1 MWLRGFKS
9 LPVRHFP
16 KMKAKLIPIVALALL
31 AIDYFTPARFSFV
44 PYKSLILLVAAPL
57 LYLLLIGEKPGAFG
71 LSWGNKRLAAKYFAI
86 LFTLAIPVMLYGATL
101 PEFRSYYPIYKP
113 AAYSIKAFALFES
126 TVFLTMLATEFFFRG
141 FLLFGLRRYFT
152 QNAAIFL
159 HTIPYALAHI
169 GKPTLE
175 VYYSF
180 FVGMIFAY
188 ADLKSGSI
196 LPSLALHFVSSV
208 VFDAFVILQLF

>member
-1 MWLRGFKS
+1 MKKKS
-9 LPVRHFP
+9 
-16 KMKAKLIPIVALALL
+16 IPLVALALL
-31 AIDYFTPARFSFV
+31 AIDYFTRTSFSLV
-44 PYKSLILLVAAPL
+44 PYKSLLLLVAAPIA
-57 LYLLLIGEKPGAFG
+57 YLLLIGEKPRDFG
-71 LSWGNKRLAAKYFAI
+71 LSWGDKRLAAKYFAI

-101 PEFRSYYPIYKP
+101 PEFQAYYPIYKP
-113 AAYSIKAFALFES
+113 AAYSLRAFVLFES
-126 TVFLTMLATEFFFRG
+126 TVLLTMLATEFFFRG

-180 FVGMIFAY
+180 FVGMIFAW
-188 ADLKSGSI
+188 ADLNARSI

-208 VFDAFVILQLF
+208 TFDAFAILQLI